1 MVKFLFVGIIYMSA
15 ISVIP
20 YLTGEKYVK
29 IFTIDKMPNGQLAE
43 ECIQISPPKLS
54 PFTDDSKCIIAF
66 KSLAYPSRVMRLEEL
81 TDLMYLLDK
90 SHYKIDYQL
99 SKLMLKNEDQHNRT
113 VMFYVDKKLN

>member
-1 MVKFLFVGIIYMSA
+1 MYA

-29 IFTIDKMPNGQLAE
+29 IFTIDQMPNNQLAH

-66 KSLAYPSRVMRLEEL
+66 KSFAYPPRVMRLEEL

-90 SHYKIDYQL
+90 HNIKINYPL
-99 SKLMLKNEDQHNRT
+99 SKLMLKNEDQHNRK
-113 VMFYVDKKLN
+113 VLFYVEKN